1 MATIRFKKDTQNSFF
16 GNFLYAQILPKDHF
30 LVKAKDSIP
39 WERFTVKL
47 LRYYKGGGEYGRSAY
62 EPAKML
68 RMLLLSYLYNISERD
83 TEEFVTLNLAGK
95 YFVGLGADERAPDHT
110 SLTTFKE
117 RIIASVG
124 IKGYEAVF
132 NELLRVAMDK
142 GVSFGQIHTV
152 DSVHTIANVNLP
164 KDTFRKEKKG
174 KGPRD
179 PDARWGVKKVRKI
192 KQADGTLKEV
202 KDSFYGYK
210 THVSRDTGSGL
221 VTALTITSGEVSDGD
236 EFKPLVNKDKKLGIT
251 KQGVATN
258 DHGKLTVKGGTAYTA
273 DKAYDD
279 GENHT
284 FLETRNLQS
293 AIILK
298 NTRTQSKQ
306 EKNNAYWQAFKDR
319 EIYRQAT
326 ALRYMAEQ
334 PFGIAKRCHG
344 FTRARYLG
352 KTKMA
357 IQSYLTFM
365 AINLK
370 QVIKAT
376 TGVGFRGSLAYAA
389 VPIRAG

>member
-1 MATIRFKKDTQNSFF
+1 MTTVRFKKDTQNSFF
-16 GNFLYAQILPKDHF
+16 GNFLYAQIVPKDHF
-30 LVKAKDSIP
+30 LVKAKEVIP

-47 LRYYKGGGEYGRSAY
+47 LRHYKGGGQFGRTAY
-62 EPAKML
+62 EPAKIL

-95 YFVGLGADERAPDHT
+95 YFVGLGADEPAPDHT

-117 RIIASVG
+117 RIVASVG
-124 IKGYEAVF
+124 IKGYEAIF
-132 NELLRVAMDK
+132 NELLRVAMGK
-142 GVSFGQIHTV
+142 GVSFGSIHTV

-174 KGPRD
+174 KSPRD

-192 KQADGTLKEV
+192 KQNDGTIREI

-210 THVSRDTGSGL
+210 THTSRDTQSGL
-221 VTALTITSGEVSDGD
+221 ITALTVTSGEVADGGQ
-236 EFKPLVNKDKKLGIT
+236 FQPVVNKDRKLGIIT
-251 KQGVATN
+251 DGS
-258 DHGKLTVKGGTAYTA
+258 AYTA

-284 FLETRNLQS
+284 FLEARGLQS

-298 NTRTQSKQ
+298 DTRTKSKQ
-306 EKNNAYWQAFKDR
+306 KENNALWQAFKDR
-319 EIYRQAT
+319 EIYRRAT

-352 KTKMA
+352 KTRMA

-370 QVIKAT
+370 QIIRAT
-376 TGVGFRGSLAYAA
+376 TGVEFRGSLAYAT
-389 VPIRAG
+389 VPIHAG

>member
-1 MATIRFKKDTQNSFF
+1 MTTVRFKRDTQNSFF
-16 GNFLYAQILPKDHF
+16 GNFLYAQILPKKHF
-30 LVKAKDSIP
+30 LVKAKDAIP
-39 WERFTVKL
+39 WERFTTKL
-47 LRYYKGGGEYGRSAY
+47 LRYYKGGGQYGRTAY
-62 EPAKML
+62 EPSKML

-95 YFVGLGADERAPDHT
+95 YFVGLGADEPAPDHS

-117 RIIASVG
+117 RIIKAVG

-142 GVSFGQIHTV
+142 GIAFGQIHTV
-152 DSVHTIANVNLP
+152 DSVHTSALVNIP
-164 KDTFRKEKKG
+164 KDTFRKEREG

-192 KQADGTLKEV
+192 KQEDGTIKTV
-202 KDSFYGYK
+202 NDSFYGYK
-210 THVSRDTGSGL
+210 THVSQDTDSGL
-221 VTALTITSGEVSDGD
+221 VSAVTVTSGQVSDGGQLQS
-236 EFKPLVNKDKKLGIT
+236 LVNKDRKLGLTTKGTIT
-251 KQGVATN
+251 GER
-258 DHGKLTVKGGTAYTA
+258 GTAYTA

-284 FLETRNLQS
+284 FLETRGLQS

-298 NTRTQSKQ
+298 KTRIQSKQ
-306 EKNNAYWQAFKDR
+306 EKNNAFWQAFKDR
-319 EIYRQAT
+319 EIYRKAT

-344 FTRARYLG
+344 FTRCRYLG

-370 QVIKAT
+370 QIIKAT
-376 TGVGFRGSLAYAA
+376 TGVGFRGSLAYAT
-389 VPIRAG
+389 VPIHAG